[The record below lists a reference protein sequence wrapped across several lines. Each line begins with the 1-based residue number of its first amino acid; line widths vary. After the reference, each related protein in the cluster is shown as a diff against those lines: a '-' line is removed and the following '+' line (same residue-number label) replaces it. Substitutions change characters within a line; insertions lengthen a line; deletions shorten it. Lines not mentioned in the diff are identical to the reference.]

1 MMVYLVMLTLGCA
14 DECTA
19 AIARKE
25 VAVESCGIVAVED
38 FQHECSEEYV
48 ELLECEADCLEAA
61 SCDSIVGGRGGVGGL
76 GGELRRVTSSVVSTL
91 LAVIEVFVRS
101 GCVPF
106 V

>member
-61 SCDSIVGGRGGVGGL
+61 SCDSIVGSRGGEIPISGWG
-76 GGELRRVTSSVVSTL
+76 
-91 LAVIEVFVRS
+91 VFQSCMGR
-101 GCVPF
+101 CPTPW
-106 V
+106 

>member
-38 FQHECSEEYV
+38 FQHECS
-48 ELLECEADCLEAA
+48 
-61 SCDSIVGGRGGVGGL
+61 
-76 GGELRRVTSSVVSTL
+76 
-91 LAVIEVFVRS
+91 
-101 GCVPF
+101 
-106 V
+106 